1 MTFFENW
8 VIIITSGRGK
18 ELFPDVINYKERN
31 LYEVR
36 PLIGIYKI
44 TNLIN
49 NKVYIGQTIDYERRI
64 NEHIR
69 HYPNSNYHDFNSLLY
84 RAIRKY
90 GINNFSFE
98 MIEECDTNELDDKE
112 IKWIKKYN
120 AYCNWPN
127 SNGYN
132 MTIGGQGNRKITPEQ
147 VLEEWNNGLS
157 KQEIVKKFSLSTTTV
172 KFYLRTCNIST
183 KEILERSVRNKSKP
197 VSQYSLKG
205 EYLQS
210 YPSISEAVRSIHD
223 RKASTSGICEA
234 CSNNHSNTTAYGY
247 IWKYTDDSTPIEELV
262 KRATNVIH
270 HKDRAINQYTLDGKY
285 VKTFLTIKD
294 AADSCGIKSASAITN
309 VCNGRAKTS
318 GGYIWKY
325 AEINKIN
332 KITENAEALEKEKV
346 VRGQPVAQYDLQGN
360 LIKVFINRQEAAKA
374 VDGKP
379 KGISNVC
386 CGDKATYKGYVWKFA
401 VKQKEV

>member
-1 MTFFENW
+1 
-8 VIIITSGRGK
+8 
-18 ELFPDVINYKERN
+18 
-31 LYEVR
+31 
-36 PLIGIYKI
+36 
-44 TNLIN
+44 
-49 NKVYIGQTIDYERRI
+49 
-64 NEHIR
+64 
-69 HYPNSNYHDFNSLLY
+69 
-84 RAIRKY
+84 
-90 GINNFSFE
+90 
-98 MIEECDTNELDDKE
+98 MIEECNTDELDDKE

-147 VLEEWNNGLS
+147 VLAEWNNGLS
-157 KQEIVKKFSLSTTTV
+157 KQEIVKKFSLSTSTV
-172 KFYLRTCNIST
+172 TLYLYTCNIST
-183 KEILERSVRNKSKP
+183 KEILERSIRNKSKP

-210 YPSISEAVRSIHD
+210 YPSINEAARSIHD
-223 RKASTSGICEA
+223 KKASTSGICEA
-234 CSNNHSNTTAYGY
+234 CLNNHSNTTAYGY

-270 HKDRAINQYTLDGKY
+270 HKDRAVNQYTLDGEY

-294 AADSCGIKSASAITN
+294 AADSCGIKSVSAITN

-325 AEINKIN
+325 AEIDKIN
-332 KITENAEALEKEKV
+332 KITKNAKALEKEKV

-374 VDGKP
+374 VNGKP

-386 CGDKATYKGYVWKFA
+386 CGDKTTYKGYVWKFA